1 MSFLLTDYR
10 IRLASLP
17 QLSNS
22 FHHNYLTDT
31 SVLIRTCLM
40 WSQSR
45 LSHWPISVLF
55 TNVTLVEL
63 QSHFLPFICWWYTA
77 VLFFVKPNNLNSL
90 PYIRGCFIDC
100 KKMDVLKFPPI
111 SILVKLKFFM
121 ISPENFSVEL
131 TSRKCISSLWSNII
145 SSPKDVGITALKLI
159 LFPSSQK
166 INPDCDSIMWYC

>member
-77 VLFFVKPNNLNSL
+77 VLFLSSL
-90 PYIRGCFIDC
+90 TTWTASPTSGDASLTV

>member
-45 LSHWPISVLF
+45 LSHWPISVFF

-77 VLFFVKPNNLNSL
+77 VLFLSSLTTWTASPTSGDASLSVKNGCPQISSHFNSGK
-90 PYIRGCFIDC
+90 IE
-100 KKMDVLKFPPI
+100 V
-111 SILVKLKFFM
+111 FM

-166 INPDCDSIMWYC
+166 INPDCDSIMWYF

>member
-77 VLFFVKPNNLNSL
+77 VLFLSSLTTWTASPTSGDASLSVKK
-90 PYIRGCFIDC
+90 YGC
-100 KKMDVLKFPPI
+100 PQ
-111 SILVKLKFFM
+111 
-121 ISPENFSVEL
+121 
-131 TSRKCISSLWSNII
+131 ISSHFNSGKIEVFYDQSWKLLCGAHSGVI
-145 SSPKDVGITALKLI
+145 SYHLLRTLV
-159 LFPSSQK
+159 SQLL
-166 INPDCDSIMWYC
+166 S